1 MGQRDIREE
10 FERRGWEVVYYPF
23 PRETDNTRL
32 NKELCEKLIRSIAS
46 DKFEFVFSFNYF
58 PVISIACN
66 ACGVKYVSW
75 TFDSPFIQLY
85 SNTIKFPYNYVFIF
99 DKGTCEDLWKQGV
112 DTVYHLPMAAPV
124 ERYDTYFLS
133 RNEREFYQTEIAFVG
148 STYFERKNRFY
159 ERLRSVCD
167 YTKGYLEGCIQM
179 QKQIYGEFLLEQML
193 KPEIM
198 EDIVRHYPLVVNQ
211 DGFERLE
218 WVYAHYFLARQ
229 VTALERKEILELL
242 SQEYEVD
249 LYTYEETPKLWKV
262 RNRGT
267 AEVMEE
273 APKIYRCAKI
283 NLNISLKSILT
294 GIPLRA
300 FEIMGSGG
308 FLLSNYQREY
318 EEYSCNGVDY
328 VYYMDYE
335 DLMEKV
341 EYYLSHEK
349 ERKEIAKNG
358 YENVKANHTYRN
370 RVDAIMKIISE
381 GERNFAG

>member
-1 MGQRDIREE
+1 
-10 FERRGWEVVYYPF
+10 
-23 PRETDNTRL
+23 
-32 NKELCEKLIRSIAS
+32 
-46 DKFEFVFSFNYF
+46 
-58 PVISIACN
+58 
-66 ACGVKYVSW
+66 
-75 TFDSPFIQLY
+75 
-85 SNTIKFPYNYVFIF
+85 
-99 DKGTCEDLWKQGV
+99 
-112 DTVYHLPMAAPV
+112 
-124 ERYDTYFLS
+124 
-133 RNEREFYQTEIAFVG
+133 
-148 STYFERKNRFY
+148 
-159 ERLRSVCD
+159 
-167 YTKGYLEGCIQM
+167 M

-242 SQEYEVD
+242 SQEHEVD